1 MKMIKGSGQIRKL
14 CYCCHEDEEHSRYIM
29 PTGLLFTR
37 IVNGKLVLVSLSRLY
52 AVYIIA
58 VWKPCKIYKAWTCT
72 RNLAITIC

>member
-37 IVNGKLVLVSLSRLY
+37 IVNGKFMQLLDIVSQLD
-52 AVYIIA
+52 AIHVEIFQNVYRDQGFI
-58 VWKPCKIYKAWTCT
+58 KI
-72 RNLAITIC
+72 

>member
-37 IVNGKLVLVSLSRLY
+37 IVNGKLILVSVSWLY
-52 AVYIIA
+52 AVYLIA
-58 VWKPCKIYKAWTCT
+58 IRKPCKIYKAWRYA
-72 RNLAITIC
+72 RNLAITIH